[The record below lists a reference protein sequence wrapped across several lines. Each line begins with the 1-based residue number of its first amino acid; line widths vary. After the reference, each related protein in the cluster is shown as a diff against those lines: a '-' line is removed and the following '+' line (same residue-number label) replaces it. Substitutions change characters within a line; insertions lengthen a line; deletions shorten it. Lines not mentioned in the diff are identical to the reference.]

1 MMRETKIATPA
12 TARPAPLDAL
22 TKEIKR
28 AAAMLSDVTPAGTFE
43 GYASLFGV
51 ADMGR
56 DVVLP
61 GAFADSLRARGPK
74 GIKMLW
80 QHEASQPIGSWEAIV
95 EDARGLKVTGRL
107 NLDVAKAREVLSL
120 MREGSVDGL
129 SIGFRTERSN
139 TDKKTGI
146 RSLSKI
152 DLWEISVV
160 TFPMLPQARVSAVK
174 RGALK
179 PDGLHL
185 SGILPGGP
193 RRAASFLSSTRG

>member
-1 MMRETKIATPA
+1 MMRDIKFGDTRSG
-12 TARPAPLDAL
+12 TARLAAL

-28 AAAMLSDVTPAGTFE
+28 AAAMLSQVTPAGTFE

-61 GAFADSLRARGPK
+61 GAFADTLVKRGAS
-74 GIKMLW
+74 GVKMLW
-80 QHEASQPIGSWEAIV
+80 QHEAGQPIGRWEALV
-95 EDARGLKVTGRL
+95 EDARGLKVKGRL

-120 MREGSVDGL
+120 MREGAVDGL
-129 SIGFRTERSN
+129 SIGFRTERAT

-146 RSLSKI
+146 RSLAKI

-160 TFPMLPQARVSAVK
+160 TFPMLPQARVSVVK
-174 RGALK
+174 RAGAI
-179 PDGLHL
+179 PDGLTL
-185 SGILPGGP
+185 SAILPRWPQGG
-193 RRAASFLSSTRG
+193 AALVSNTRG